1 MDYKSLVEQFQINK
15 GDRLWLSSELIKLVL
30 QFKREGIK
38 FDGTALIEAFQDA
51 VGEEGTLMFP
61 TFTFEFSN
69 KGRYDVLNTKGTT
82 GALGNIALGR
92 TDFCRTQHPMHSF
105 AVWGKEKE
113 ELVSMD
119 NKNSFGIDS
128 PFGYCLGKHVRQIIL
143 GTDYVHAMTF
153 VHFAEAVCNVPYRFA
168 KSFSGIYVD
177 AQGIE
182 EERTYDYA
190 ARKLE
195 IEPEEV
201 FNKIGAVLEE
211 KGVSKRLN
219 INGLECYDIDL
230 AASFPIVCADII
242 SNQCRNIYDFNIER
256 EILFQ

>member
-1 MDYKSLVEQFQINK
+1 
-15 GDRLWLSSELIKLVL
+15 
-30 QFKREGIK
+30 
-38 FDGTALIEAFQDA
+38 
-51 VGEEGTLMFP
+51 
-61 TFTFEFSN
+61 
-69 KGRYDVLNTKGTT
+69 
-82 GALGNIALGR
+82 
-92 TDFCRTQHPMHSF
+92 
-105 AVWGKEKE
+105 
-113 ELVSMD
+113 MD

-153 VHFAEAVCNVPYRFA
+153 VHYAEVVCNVPYRFA

-177 AQGIE
+177 AEGIE
-182 EERTYDYA
+182 EERTYNYA

-195 IEPEEV
+195 IDPKEV
-201 FNKIGAVLEE
+201 FNKMGSILEE

-230 AASFPIVCADII
+230 AASFPIVCDDII

-256 EILFQ
+256 EIIFQ